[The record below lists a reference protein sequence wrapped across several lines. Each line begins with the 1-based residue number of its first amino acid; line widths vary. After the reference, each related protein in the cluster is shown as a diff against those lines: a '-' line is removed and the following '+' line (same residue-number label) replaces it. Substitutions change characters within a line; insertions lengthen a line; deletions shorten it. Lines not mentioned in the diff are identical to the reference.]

1 MRIWISAV
9 ALALVACCCS
19 ESPSDL
25 TPEDIATVRATAFSV
40 ARLQRL
46 DQGVCRFG
54 RNHRD
59 KLGEPSTSRGR
70 AILPEDSSP

>member
-40 ARLQRL
+40 ARRQRRSPL
-46 DQGVCRFG
+46 RVGNGWIRVSADSVGITV
-54 RNHRD
+54 
-59 KLGEPSTSRGR
+59 TS
-70 AILPEDSSP
+70 SVS